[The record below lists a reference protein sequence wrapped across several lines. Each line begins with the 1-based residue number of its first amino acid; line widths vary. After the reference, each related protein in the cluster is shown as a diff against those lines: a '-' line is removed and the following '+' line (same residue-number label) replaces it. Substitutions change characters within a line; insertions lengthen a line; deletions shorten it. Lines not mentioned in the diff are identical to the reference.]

1 MTKTSQHRW
10 ITSIVAEAAAGVPV
24 LPWERAAKRARRMQ
38 LAAKPGLTSFA

>member
-10 ITSIVAEAAAGVPV
+10 ITAIVTEAASGVPV

-38 LAAKPGLTSFA
+38 LAAKPGMSSFA